1 MPRHR
6 SAARLPRS
14 RLSPFVALG
23 QQSLLVPNHTRRH
36 AAHAWFRRKISN
48 KHTGQWLIA
57 DAGPLG
63 RVSRQEGSAAP
74 TLYQYRASPSTSR
87 QPGYT
92 MDHDGPQR
100 DITDAA
106 ADALGPEATEAEL
119 AAFRQRLSN
128 FGLGEGQP
136 GLLTGEVPAQRSR
149 KRR

>member
-1 MPRHR
+1 
-6 SAARLPRS
+6 
-14 RLSPFVALG
+14 
-23 QQSLLVPNHTRRH
+23 
-36 AAHAWFRRKISN
+36 
-48 KHTGQWLIA
+48 
-57 DAGPLG
+57 
-63 RVSRQEGSAAP
+63 
-74 TLYQYRASPSTSR
+74 
-87 QPGYT
+87 